1 MNEVSIRILYVDDEP
16 DLLELCKV
24 FLEMNGEFKVDT
36 LTSVKEA
43 LIHLKSVYYDAII
56 SD

>member
-1 MNEVSIRILYVDDEP
+1 MTISVLYVDDEP